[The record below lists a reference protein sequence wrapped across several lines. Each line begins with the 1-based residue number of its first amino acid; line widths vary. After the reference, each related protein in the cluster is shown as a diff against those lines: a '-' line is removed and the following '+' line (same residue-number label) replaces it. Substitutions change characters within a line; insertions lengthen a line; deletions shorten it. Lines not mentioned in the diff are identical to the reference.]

1 VLWPCLTDVV
11 READRCRGWV
21 ALVPGIAARV
31 RYFWSSVPENA
42 KSGDS
47 WTVGAKPIAKIQTA
61 SEGGAPLRASA
72 SVFTA
77 ISAKIQAQT
86 VHSRKR
92 RMRALPAFA
101 ADIAIEYVGRRSPPC
116 PPPTLL
122 TANRQPPSGGFFGR
136 TGRLRNDSGSARPK
150 ANGGPGFPGD
160 VTTTRVIPGDRFAGR
175 AIGCERF
182 YRSSTD
188 KNTIAELKTVLCCFS
203 FAVPELTRN
212 TNIKLNPRVSL
223 QIRIGP
229 ALCCS
234 DEKQFSKAAEQITVE
249 RGRD

>member
-1 VLWPCLTDVV
+1 MGP
-11 READRCRGWV
+11 V
-21 ALVPGIAARV
+21 A
-31 RYFWSSVPENA
+31 E
-42 KSGDS
+42 
-47 WTVGAKPIAKIQTA
+47 
-61 SEGGAPLRASA
+61 
-72 SVFTA
+72 
-77 ISAKIQAQT
+77 
-86 VHSRKR
+86 
-92 RMRALPAFA
+92 
-101 ADIAIEYVGRRSPPC
+101 
-116 PPPTLL
+116 
-122 TANRQPPSGGFFGR
+122 
-136 TGRLRNDSGSARPK
+136 RLRRRFFAR
-150 ANGGPGFPGD
+150 NGGPGFPGD